1 MGAVA
6 EKIKAPELRFPK
18 FEGSWGEKCLGEVS
32 RIYDGTHQT
41 PRYVKSGIPFYSVE
55 HVTSGDFSRTKF
67 IEPIVHERECRRVKM
82 DQGDVL
88 MTRIGSVGVPK
99 LIDWK
104 VEASFYV
111 SLALIKPQSCLLG
124 SYLCQSI
131 AAPSTQREIWR
142 RQIHVAFPKKI
153 NLGDIGKVIFHLPS
167 IPEQQK
173 IADFLTAVDERI
185 AKLKRK
191 KELLE
196 EYKKGMMQKLFSQEI
211 RFKDEDGND
220 FPVWEFWRLGAL
232 TTKTGKRNKAGLDL
246 PIYSINNKVGFN
258 PQADEF
264 EGLDSVER
272 GYDTSAYKVI
282 SRNTFAYNPARVNV
296 GSLGYS
302 GDLHDVIISSL
313 YVCFQTHELID
324 DQFLWQYFR
333 GSEFRKEVVR
343 KSEGGVRL
351 YLFYENFS
359 GIPLMLPSLMEQQKI
374 ADVLNKI
381 NDLIASLNSQI
392 DRAAEFKRGL
402 LQKMFV

>member
-6 EKIKAPELRFPK
+6 EKFKAPELRFPK

-41 PRYVKSGIPFYSVE
+41 PRYVNSGIPFYSVE

-111 SLALIKPQSCLLG
+111 SLALIKPQNCLLG

-173 IADFLTAVDERI
+173 IAEFLTAVDE
-185 AKLKRK
+185 K
-191 KELLE
+191 
-196 EYKKGMMQKLFSQEI
+196 
-211 RFKDEDGND
+211 
-220 FPVWEFWRLGAL
+220 
-232 TTKTGKRNKAGLDL
+232 
-246 PIYSINNKVGFN
+246 
-258 PQADEF
+258 
-264 EGLDSVER
+264 
-272 GYDTSAYKVI
+272 
-282 SRNTFAYNPARVNV
+282 
-296 GSLGYS
+296 
-302 GDLHDVIISSL
+302 
-313 YVCFQTHELID
+313 
-324 DQFLWQYFR
+324 
-333 GSEFRKEVVR
+333 
-343 KSEGGVRL
+343 
-351 YLFYENFS
+351 
-359 GIPLMLPSLMEQQKI
+359 
-374 ADVLNKI
+374 
-381 NDLIASLNSQI
+381 IASLSSQL
-392 DRAAEFKRGL
+392 DRATEFKRGL